1 MTSVYVCCES
11 VLLKR
16 AIERFL
22 GGAVT
27 TLNACDMVISDKPRT
42 FYQTANSQ
50 TANSQTANSK
60 PALIIG
66 EHLHKPFTKSQ
77 LLLMIERF
85 DKLTQIKNASNELV
99 ESNDNKESLQE
110 AIAKLTDRFAKELL
124 ELIKRR

>member
-1 MTSVYVCCES
+1 MANIFVSCES

-16 AIERFL
+16 AVERFL

-27 TLNACDMVISDKPRT
+27 TIGACDMVISDKPRT
-42 FYQTANSQ
+42 FD
-50 TANSQTANSK
+50 K

-66 EHLHKPFTKSQ
+66 EHLRKPFTKSQ

-85 DKLTQIKNASNELV
+85 DKLTQIKDASNELV
-99 ESNDNKESLQE
+99 ENNENKESLQE

>member
-42 FYQTANSQ
+42 FYQ